1 MGNRLG
7 LSLLARADAV
17 NKTLVTKIQTA
28 VLLEICEILEINI
41 NFVFHKSHLLAVLRN
56 NLY

>member
-7 LSLLARADAV
+7 LSLLARADVV
-17 NKTLVTKIQTA
+17 NKTLATKIQTA
-28 VLLEICEILEINI
+28 VLVEISEILDINI